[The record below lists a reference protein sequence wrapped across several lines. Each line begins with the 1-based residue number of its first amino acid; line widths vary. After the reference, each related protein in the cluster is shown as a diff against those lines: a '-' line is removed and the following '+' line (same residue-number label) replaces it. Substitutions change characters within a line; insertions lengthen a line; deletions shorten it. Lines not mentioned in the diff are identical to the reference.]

1 MRIVVLS
8 DTHIPH
14 RASDLPTPVWDAIDA
29 ADLVIHAGDFTSH
42 DFLVELRSVKPLK
55 AVYGN
60 MDEYAIVST
69 LPEREVF
76 EVEGKRIGII
86 HGFGA
91 PLGLEQRVKARFKD
105 TPLDIL
111 IFGHSHQALIRKE
124 EGGLLLLNP
133 GSPTDTIFARK
144 RTFIL
149 LTLEGER
156 VDAELVTL

>member
-14 RASDLPTPVWDAIDA
+14 RASDLPPSVWEAIDA

-42 DFLVELRSVKPLK
+42 DFLVELRSVKPLR

-60 MDEYAIVST
+60 MDEYAVVSE

-76 EVEGKRIGII
+76 EAEGRRIGII

-91 PLGLEQRVKARFKD
+91 PLGLDQRVKARFRD

-111 IFGHSHQALIRKE
+111 VFGHSHQPLIRRE
-124 EGGLLLLNP
+124 ESGLLLLNP

-144 RTFIL
+144 RTYIL